1 MDQNIIQI
9 CKDYIECDLLEELQD
24 YVQSLYR
31 LDIQDY
37 RLPWESIYQQ
47 VYLHACLKKNVR
59 IAHWIQSIFTKVFDE
74 VQQIGLRQMFAYG
87 NYILKKN

>member
-1 MDQNIIQI
+1 MDQQIIQT
-9 CKDYIECDLLEELQD
+9 CKDYIECDLLEELQV
-24 YVQSLYR
+24 YVQSLYS

-59 IAHWIQSIFTKVFDE
+59 IAKWIQSIFTTVFDE

-87 NYILKKN
+87 NYMLKK

>member
-1 MDQNIIQI
+1 MDQQIIQT
-9 CKDYIECDLLEELQD
+9 CKDYIECDLLEELQV
-24 YVQSLYR
+24 YVQSLYS
-31 LDIQDY
+31 LNIQDY

-59 IAHWIQSIFTKVFDE
+59 IAKWIQSIFTKVFDE

-87 NYILKKN
+87 NYMLNK